1 MRYIGLDLGK
11 KTLGI
16 SLSDKLG
23 LVASFYKNIKY
34 ENEEQLME
42 ELIHIVNQ
50 EKIDKIVLGLPKN
63 MDGTLGFRAKETI
76 EFKEKL
82 EKKTTKPILLEDERL
97 TTVLAEQVLLQAD
110 LSRKKRKQVIDG
122 LSAVVILQSFLD
134 KEGKNDGK

>member
-34 ENEEQLME
+34 EDEEKLLE
-42 ELIHIVNQ
+42 ELSYIINK

-63 MDGTLGFRAKETI
+63 MDGTLGFRAEETI
-76 EFKEKL
+76 EFKKKL
-82 EKKTTKPILLEDERL
+82 EKKTAKQVLLEDERL
-97 TTVLAEQVLLQAD
+97 TTVLAEQVLLKAD

-122 LSAVVILQSFLD
+122 VSAVVILQSFLD
-134 KEGKNDGK
+134 KEGKNGK

>member
-23 LVASFYKNIKY
+23 LVASFYKNLKY
-34 ENEEQLME
+34 ENEEQLLE
-42 ELIHIVNQ
+42 ELIHIINQ

-134 KEGKNDGK
+134 KEGKNGE

>member
-34 ENEEQLME
+34 EDEEKLLE
-42 ELIHIVNQ
+42 ELSYIINK

-63 MDGTLGFRAKETI
+63 MDGTLGFRAEETI
-76 EFKEKL
+76 EFKKKL
-82 EKKTTKPILLEDERL
+82 EKKTAKPVLLEDERL
-97 TTVLAEQVLLQAD
+97 TTVLAEQVLLKAD

-122 LSAVVILQSFLD
+122 VSAVVILQSFLD
-134 KEGKNDGK
+134 KEGKNGK

>member
-34 ENEEQLME
+34 EDEEKLLE
-42 ELIHIVNQ
+42 ELSYIINK

-63 MDGTLGFRAKETI
+63 MDGTLGFRAEETI

-82 EKKTTKPILLEDERL
+82 EKKTAKQVLLEDERL
-97 TTVLAEQVLLQAD
+97 TTVLAEQVLLKAD

-122 LSAVVILQSFLD
+122 VSAVVILQSFLD
-134 KEGKNDGK
+134 KEGKNGK

>member
-34 ENEEQLME
+34 EDEEKLLE
-42 ELIHIVNQ
+42 ELSYIINK

-63 MDGTLGFRAKETI
+63 MDGTLGFRAEETI

-82 EKKTTKPILLEDERL
+82 EKKTAKPVLLEDERL
-97 TTVLAEQVLLQAD
+97 TTKVAQQVLINAD
-110 LSRKKRKQVIDG
+110 VSRKKRKKVIDG
-122 LSAVVILQSFLD
+122 VSAVVILQSFLD
-134 KEGKNDGK
+134 KGGK

>member
-34 ENEEQLME
+34 EDEEKLLE
-42 ELIHIVNQ
+42 ELSCIINK

-63 MDGTLGFRAKETI
+63 MDGTLGFRAEETI

-82 EKKTTKPILLEDERL
+82 EKKTAKPVLLEDERL
-97 TTVLAEQVLLQAD
+97 TTVLAEQVLLKAD

-122 LSAVVILQSFLD
+122 VSAVVILQSFLD
-134 KEGKNDGK
+134 KEGKNGK

>member
-34 ENEEQLME
+34 EDEEKLLE
-42 ELIHIVNQ
+42 ELSYIINK

-63 MDGTLGFRAKETI
+63 MDGTLGFRAEETI
-76 EFKEKL
+76 EFKKKL
-82 EKKTTKPILLEDERL
+82 EKKTAKPVLLEDERL
-97 TTVLAEQVLLQAD
+97 TTVLAEQVLLKAD

-122 LSAVVILQSFLD
+122 VSAVVILQSFLD
-134 KEGKNDGK
+134 KEDKNGK

>member
-34 ENEEQLME
+34 EDEEKLLE
-42 ELIHIVNQ
+42 ELSYIINK

-63 MDGTLGFRAKETI
+63 MDGTLGFRAEETI
-76 EFKEKL
+76 EFKKKL
-82 EKKTTKPILLEDERL
+82 EKKTAKQVLLEDERL
-97 TTVLAEQVLLQAD
+97 TTVLAEQVLLKAD
-110 LSRKKRKQVIDG
+110 LSRKKRKKVIDG
-122 LSAVVILQSFLD
+122 VSAVVILQSFLD
-134 KEGKNDGK
+134 KEGKNGQ

>member
-34 ENEEQLME
+34 EDEEKLLE
-42 ELIHIVNQ
+42 ELSYIINK

-63 MDGTLGFRAKETI
+63 MDGTLGFRAEETI

-82 EKKTTKPILLEDERL
+82 EKKTAKPVLLEDERL
-97 TTVLAEQVLLQAD
+97 TTVLAEQVLLKAD

-122 LSAVVILQSFLD
+122 VSAVVILQSFLD
-134 KEGKNDGK
+134 KEGKNGK

>member
-11 KTLGI
+11 KTLGL

-34 ENEEQLME
+34 EDEEKLLE
-42 ELIHIVNQ
+42 ELSYIINK

-63 MDGTLGFRAKETI
+63 MDGTLGFRAEETI
-76 EFKEKL
+76 EFKKKL
-82 EKKTTKPILLEDERL
+82 EKKTAKQVLLEDERL
-97 TTVLAEQVLLQAD
+97 TTVLAEQVLLKAD

-122 LSAVVILQSFLD
+122 VSAVVILQSFLD
-134 KEGKNDGK
+134 KEGKNGK